1 MSLPSETFG
10 KIDVAIDIPKSN
22 LKHVAPMRGRF
33 DHHRVSELLLDI
45 YGEEKYKEMQEKGVD
60 QRMMFGTNPHYQ
72 CLAMGNELKD
82 PEGNILV
89 PKMPPSKAVAA
100 LILPRLEETLSMDG
114 AKDPSNQMRYTAK
127 NNSLAGKLLHK
138 YDEIVL
144 GYASPTCS
152 AHCRYCYRL
161 DLFNKDTGKT
171 SISPEELRDYVWN
184 YNKWIRET
192 KGVDPQ
198 TGERRYP
205 VREILLSGGD
215 PLVLPNITIYKYA
228 VAAAQA
234 GVNTLRIGSKE
245 LAFRPERV
253 DEAFI
258 ETLRILHREYP
269 NLHINLVSHY
279 THPDEFLERD
289 SEGNYIVNEDGIGY
303 KWMEASLKPVEMLLQ
318 LGFVSIHTQT
328 PIIWH
333 VNDDAEAIR
342 ILHEEM
348 RRMNISPK
356 YLFQGRDIE
365 GHKAFSLPVESA
377 WKIHNDAMKGI
388 ADGGRSRFVMST
400 EWGKMEVVS
409 VIKGLDLTENG
420 LDLLPEKMRATLIS
434 LLGEGITIFKCYR
447 SPHDAESQGDIIIA
461 KGNPEALWLSGYEDR
476 IIYDARRD
484 TGEKFSG
491 LINVVLETFG
501 TDLFDRIM
509 KGRGAANDP
518 ALMGNKKTAAKA

>member
-1 MSLPSETFG
+1 
-10 KIDVAIDIPKSN
+10 
-22 LKHVAPMRGRF
+22 
-33 DHHRVSELLLDI
+33 
-45 YGEEKYKEMQEKGVD
+45 
-60 QRMMFGTNPHYQ
+60 
-72 CLAMGNELKD
+72 
-82 PEGNILV
+82 
-89 PKMPPSKAVAA
+89 
-100 LILPRLEETLSMDG
+100 
-114 AKDPSNQMRYTAK
+114 
-127 NNSLAGKLLHK
+127 
-138 YDEIVL
+138 
-144 GYASPTCS
+144 
-152 AHCRYCYRL
+152 
-161 DLFNKDTGKT
+161 
-171 SISPEELRDYVWN
+171 
-184 YNKWIRET
+184 
-192 KGVDPQ
+192 
-198 TGERRYP
+198 
-205 VREILLSGGD
+205 
-215 PLVLPNITIYKYA
+215 
-228 VAAAQA
+228 
-234 GVNTLRIGSKE
+234 
-245 LAFRPERV
+245 
-253 DEAFI
+253 
-258 ETLRILHREYP
+258 
-269 NLHINLVSHY
+269 
-279 THPDEFLERD
+279 
-289 SEGNYIVNEDGIGY
+289 
-303 KWMEASLKPVEMLLQ
+303 MEASLKPVEMLLQ